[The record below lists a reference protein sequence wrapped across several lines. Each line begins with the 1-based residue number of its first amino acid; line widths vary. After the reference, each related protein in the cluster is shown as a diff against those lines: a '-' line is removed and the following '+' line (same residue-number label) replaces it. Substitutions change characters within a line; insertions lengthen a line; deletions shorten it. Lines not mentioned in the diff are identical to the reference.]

1 MRRGRKEHGP
11 GRESPSEGKG
21 AELTRVQV
29 SEAGEAGVGGTEMS
43 ARGPRSERG
52 ENNT

>member
-1 MRRGRKEHGP
+1 MRS

-29 SEAGEAGVGGTEMS
+29 SEAGGGGGGGARRNERKRTEK
-43 ARGPRSERG
+43 
-52 ENNT
+52 

>member
-1 MRRGRKEHGP
+1 MRKGRKEHGP

-21 AELTRVQV
+21 AALTRVQV
-29 SEAGEAGVGGTEMS
+29 SEPGEAGGGAEMS